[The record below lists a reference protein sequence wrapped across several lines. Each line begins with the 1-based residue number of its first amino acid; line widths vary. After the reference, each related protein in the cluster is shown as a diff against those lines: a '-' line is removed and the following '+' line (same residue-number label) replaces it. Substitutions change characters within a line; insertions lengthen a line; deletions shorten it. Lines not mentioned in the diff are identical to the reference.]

1 MVEAAARD
9 ALEGCVLALE
19 VGDVL
24 LQALEEELLRIVW
37 TLTEERERAG
47 LANRKHLNGHIFE
60 ICGEAKTRL
69 NLISTSL
76 FDCIERATSPSD
88 WIRE

>member
-47 LANRKHLNGHIFE
+47 LAGRKYLNGLRFKS
-60 ICGEAKTRL
+60 A
-69 NLISTSL
+69 
-76 FDCIERATSPSD
+76 ER
-88 WIRE
+88 RK